1 MFNVK
6 NTNTGEIIQLD
17 FDAMTD
23 EGLRDLENSIITYR
37 IEKKKRDIQK
47 SLDII
52 IDCIE
57 TELRKSPGL
66 KDKIAIEVEEEDE
79 CLDWFDLLGRI
90 KDAYY

>member
-17 FDAMTD
+17 FDTMTD
-23 EGLRDLENSIITYR
+23 KELRDLENSIATYR
-37 IEKKKRDIQK
+37 IQKKERDIRK
-47 SLDII
+47 SIDTI

-57 TELRKSPGL
+57 TELRKTPSL
-66 KDKIAIEVEEEDE
+66 KDKIAIEGEEFE
-79 CLDWFDLLGRI
+79 LDWFDLISGI